1 MTAAEACLKLV
12 EELPGSLV
20 ESLIGQLRG
29 RVPPAMPNP
38 GYQGRVDEF
47 LRSHSGTRVE
57 LAPMLE
63 VALAA
68 KRSRQTAE
76 LVWTG
81 PSTPVVPVRR
91 TEQVLCD
98 LIRCAEQRLTMTSF
112 GIFQVPRLVED
123 LERSLERGVALRI
136 VLGDREAHSDQ
147 EIDRQR
153 QQLGRAVATGASLLQ
168 WPTER
173 RPRDEQGH
181 AGLMHVKAAVADS
194 KVAFLT
200 SANLTEAALERNMEL
215 GVLIRGGGLPAAI
228 DRLIDTLVESGELQ
242 TL

>member
-1 MTAAEACLKLV
+1 MTAPEACLKLV

-20 ESLIGQLRG
+20 ESLIVQLRG
-29 RVPPAMPNP
+29 GAAPAMPSP

-47 LRSHSGTRVE
+47 LRSQSGTRCE

-63 VALAA
+63 VALVA
-68 KRSRQTAE
+68 KRSRQTTE

-81 PSTPVVPVRR
+81 PSTSVVPVRR

-98 LIRCAEQRLTMTSF
+98 LIRCAERRLTMTSF

-153 QQLGRAVATGASLLQ
+153 QQLGREVATGASLLQ
-168 WPTER
+168 WPAER

-215 GVLIRGGGLPAAI
+215 GVLIRGGGLPTAI

>member
-1 MTAAEACLKLV
+1 
-12 EELPGSLV
+12 
-20 ESLIGQLRG
+20 
-29 RVPPAMPNP
+29 
-38 GYQGRVDEF
+38 
-47 LRSHSGTRVE
+47 
-57 LAPMLE
+57 
-63 VALAA
+63 
-68 KRSRQTAE
+68 
-76 LVWTG
+76 
-81 PSTPVVPVRR
+81 
-91 TEQVLCD
+91 
-98 LIRCAEQRLTMTSF
+98 MTSF
-112 GIFQVPRLVED
+112 GIFQVPRLVEE

-136 VLGDREAHSDQ
+136 VLGDREAHSDK

-242 TL
+242 TLN

>member
-1 MTAAEACLKLV
+1 M
-12 EELPGSLV
+12 
-20 ESLIGQLRG
+20 
-29 RVPPAMPNP
+29 
-38 GYQGRVDEF
+38 DEF
-47 LRSHSGTRVE
+47 LRSQSGSRVE

-68 KRSRQTAE
+68 KRLRQTAE

-98 LIRCAEQRLTMTSF
+98 LIRCAERRLTMTSF

-153 QQLGRAVATGASLLQ
+153 QQLGRAVATGTSLLQ
-168 WPTER
+168 WPADR

-215 GVLIRGGGLPAAI
+215 GVLIRGGGLPTAI

-242 TL
+242 ML